1 MEHRCGTRYAVNLK
15 VYAHSLGG
23 AVSSIGRLTEVSV
36 SGGFVRTSL
45 PLHPLTYI
53 SLHVRLAELRQQHF
67 VIAGQV
73 VRRSPSGLAIEWSD
87 YALALIR
94 FLTQRVE
101 NAPGSEP
108 VVGGALVA
116 WREGR

>member
-36 SGGFVRTSL
+36 TGGFVRTSL
-45 PLHPLTYI
+45 PLRPLTYV

-67 VIAGQV
+67 VISGQV

-87 YALALIR
+87 YAVALIR
-94 FLTQRVE
+94 FLTERVE
-101 NAPGSEP
+101 NAPDSEP
-108 VVGGALVA
+108 AVGGALVA